1 MKENT
6 NNTNPAPETTTA
18 VATMPEMKLPVKES
32 VISALDKATEAGILA
47 QGAASQFKK
56 LFMLGSCVAEL
67 KALLTPEV
75 MKPIMQLQN
84 SPLGF
89 LTDNKERGYG
99 VDVVRDA
106 LIEAAINGVSV
117 CGNEFNIIA
126 SRFYMTKAG
135 LKHKLRD
142 IPGLYKNVTPGIP
155 HLAGDGGALVAMHIE
170 WTYKGTSHVKDITF
184 AVKVNKNMG
193 ADGIIGKATR
203 KAYAWLY
210 EEVTGNSVSEGDVTD
225 DAPITTTATVL
236 SPIEA
241 TAETAKTEAPAQPA
255 QAPAPAPAPAQAAP
269 AQPAPYEDGQLP
281 M

>member
-269 AQPAPYEDGQLP
+269 AQPAPYEDGQLT